1 MKIGI
6 VLCGNSG
13 GDYYT
18 FDYPIKIIHSFL
30 HLNEELY
37 EDFVDITADEFYNRI
52 SADPNIDVKTSQ
64 APTGYIL
71 ETYEQMKAE
80 GFTHVLVITISSQL
94 SGTYQGAVLAADMIE
109 DLEVRV
115 VDSKSV
121 SYGQVYLTLEAIKQI
136 KEGKQLEEIATNL
149 ESLTQNIN
157 ILVYVDTL
165 KFLVKNGRLSAASG
179 AIGTLLKIKPILRL
193 TQEDGKLIPHEKI
206 RTSRKA
212 LKRILEIFEKEA
224 KGREVES
231 FLAYTNNLD
240 FAKEVRRQILNIRPD
255 IKVELVPLTPVV
267 GAHAGPGTLGF
278 GYIFK
283 WMIKEK

>member
-13 GDYYT
+13 GDYYK
-18 FDYPIKIIHSFL
+18 FDFPLKIIHSFL

-37 EDFVDITADEFYNRI
+37 EDYVDITAEEFYNRI

-71 ETYEQMKAE
+71 ETYEEMKKQ
-80 GFTHVLVITISSQL
+80 GYTDILVITISSQL
-94 SGTYQGAVLAADMIE
+94 SGTYQGAVLAADMVE
-109 DLEVRV
+109 DLNVRV

-121 SYGQVYLTLEAIKQI
+121 SYGQVYLTLQAIKLI
-136 KEGKQLEEIATNL
+136 KEGKKLEEIAQIL
-149 ESLTQNIN
+149 EKSIENIN

-206 RTSRKA
+206 RTSKKA
-212 LKRILEIFEKEA
+212 LKRIFEIFNEES
-224 KGREVES
+224 KGRDLEV
-231 FLAYTNNLD
+231 FLAYTNNFE
-240 FAKEVRRQILNIRPD
+240 FAKEVKRDILKLRPD
-255 IKVELVPLTPVV
+255 VHVELVPLTPVV

-278 GYIFK
+278 GYIYK
-283 WMIKEK
+283 